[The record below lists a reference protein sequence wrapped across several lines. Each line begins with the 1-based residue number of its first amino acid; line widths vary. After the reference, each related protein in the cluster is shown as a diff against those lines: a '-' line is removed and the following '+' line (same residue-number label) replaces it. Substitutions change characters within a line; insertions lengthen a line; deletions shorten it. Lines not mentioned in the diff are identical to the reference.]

1 MGLTLPEDVTGFRG
15 SRKGETAWVL
25 GSGASLNFVPR
36 WFWADRLVV
45 ATNFVGL
52 RLDIP
57 DFYAVTHY
65 HCDAAIIAEQRPD
78 VPVIAPII
86 DQGGIAA
93 IPVPPQAENIYYMKT
108 GAQAYSQFD
117 CAEMWPTEPDTLV
130 VGPTSLHMTMH
141 FAQYLGARHIILAGA
156 DCGTLDDASN
166 FTGYA
171 PGDNPMNVWESS
183 LRDVANQLRSEGV
196 SVMSLNPFVNFAI
209 EGHKFRGPSVSIN

>member
-1 MGLTLPEDVTGFRG
+1 MGLDATKFRD

-25 GSGASLNFVPR
+25 GSGASLNRVPR

-57 DFYAVTHY
+57 EFYAVTHY

-93 IPVPPQAENIYYMKT
+93 LPVAPTAPNIYYIAT
-108 GAQAYSQFD
+108 GHQAYSQFD
-117 CAEMWPTEPDTLV
+117 CAELWPREPDTLV

-166 FTGYA
+166 FDGYGV
-171 PGDNPMNVWESS
+171 GDNPMDVWERS
-183 LRDVANQLRSEGV
+183 LRDVANQFRSQGV
-196 SVMSLNPFVNFAI
+196 SVMSLNPFVNFGI
-209 EGHKFRGPSVSIN
+209 EGHKFRGPSASIN

>member
-1 MGLTLPEDVTGFRG
+1 MGLTLPSDVTGFRG

-36 WFWADRLVV
+36 WFWSDRLIV
-45 ATNFVGL
+45 ATNFVGT
-52 RLDIP
+52 RLGVDE
-57 DFYAVTHY
+57 FYAVTHY
-65 HCDAAIIAEQRPD
+65 HVDAAIIAEQRPD
-78 VPVIAPII
+78 IPIIAPRI
-86 DQGGIAA
+86 DQGGNAA
-93 IPVPPQAENIYYMKT
+93 IPVPPQAPNIFYINT
-108 GAQAYSQFD
+108 GHQAYAQFD
-117 CAEMWPTEPDTLV
+117 CAELWPRQPDTLV

-209 EGHKFRGPSVSIN
+209 EGHKFRGPSASIN